1 MFRYRI
7 NPKPSKQN
15 KMTHHTAL
23 IVLASIWLL
32 MGVSFFVADL
42 PTYGIMAIITTN
54 IFTAA
59 SMAVSALKMEE

>member
-7 NPKPSKQN
+7 NPKLSKQN
-15 KMTHHTAL
+15 KMTPHTAL

-59 SMAVSALKMEE
+59 SIAVSALKIGE